1 MNEKKKDKE
10 KEGEREEAKQTL
22 EEKVEDRTTIESVG
36 SLSSG
41 LGNIRISDNIIA
53 KIAGLAAVEVEGVA
67 GMSSGITEAFSR
79 KNVSRG
85 VKVEAGDQEA
95 IINLYMIMDY
105 GVFIAE
111 VAKKVQQKVKE
122 AVENLTG
129 LKVTA
134 VNIFVQGVQLPVSE
148 SEEKKK

>member
-1 MNEKKKDKE
+1 MNEEKKDKE
-10 KEGEREEAKQTL
+10 KEGAREEVKQTM
-22 EEKVEDRTTIESVG
+22 EEKVEDLATTETAG
-36 SLSSG
+36 SLSSE

-53 KIAGLAAVEVEGVA
+53 KIAGLAALEVDGVA
-67 GMSSGITEAFSR
+67 GMSSGITDAFSR
-79 KNVSRG
+79 KNISRG

-95 IINLYMIMDY
+95 MINLYMTMDY
-105 GVFIAE
+105 GVLIAE
-111 VAKKVQQKVKE
+111 VAKEVQQKVKK